1 MFELEI
7 NGKMY
12 PFKFGIGFLREIN
25 KTRIVNEEEAGFKVE
40 VFNMISDH
48 DPTCLCD
55 ILNAANKGQNPR
67 IATKELETYIEE
79 QDDLGEL
86 VEKVV
91 DFLEQNNCTKK
102 LMENV
107 QKLIKNSQG

>member
-25 KTRIVNEEEAGFKVE
+25 AKRIVNEEEAGFKVE
-40 VFNMISDH
+40 VFNLVTDH
-48 DPTCLCD
+48 DPTCLFD
-55 ILNAANKGQNPR
+55 ILMAANKGQNPR
-67 IATKELETYIEE
+67 VSVKDLEAYIEGLE
-79 QDDLGEL
+79 DLDEL
-86 VEKVV
+86 VEQVI
-91 DFLEQNNCTKK
+91 DFLEKNGCTKK

-107 QKLIKNSQG
+107 QKMIGNAQG